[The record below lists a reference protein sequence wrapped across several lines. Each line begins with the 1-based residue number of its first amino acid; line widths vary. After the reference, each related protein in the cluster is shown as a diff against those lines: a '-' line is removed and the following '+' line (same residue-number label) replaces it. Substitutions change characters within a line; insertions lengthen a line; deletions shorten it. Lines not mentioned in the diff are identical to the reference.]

1 MAQVTIYIPND
12 LESQIK
18 AMAGSLNVSISKFI
32 STLIEQK
39 VQNEWSQNSRK
50 LAGSWDDFPSLDE
63 IRANQGQDAQREA
76 F

>member
-18 AMAGSLNVSISKFI
+18 AMASSLNISISKFI
-32 STLIEQK
+32 STLLEQK
-39 VQNEWSQNSRK
+39 VQNEWSYSSKK
-50 LAGSWDDFPSLDE
+50 LAGSWDDFPTFQE
-63 IRANQGQDAQREA
+63 IRANQGQDALREE

>member
-18 AMAGSLNVSISKFI
+18 EMAKSLNISISKFI
-32 STLIEQK
+32 STILEQK
-39 VQNEWSQNSRK
+39 VKNEWSNESRK
-50 LAGSWDDFPSLDE
+50 LGGSWDDFPTLEE
-63 IRANQGQDAQREA
+63 IRANQGQDVQREE

>member
-18 AMAGSLNVSISKFI
+18 AMASSLNISISKFI
-32 STLIEQK
+32 STILEEK
-39 VQNEWSQNSRK
+39 VKNEWSSNSRK
-50 LAGSWDDFPSLDE
+50 LAGVWNDFPTLED
-63 IRANQGQDAQREA
+63 IRANQGNDIQREE

>member
-18 AMAGSLNVSISKFI
+18 AMASSLNISISKFI
-32 STLIEQK
+32 STLLEQK
-39 VQNEWSQNSRK
+39 VQNEWSHSSRK
-50 LAGSWDDFPSLDE
+50 LAGSWDDFPTLQE
-63 IRANQGQDAQREA
+63 IRANQGQDTLREE

>member
-18 AMAGSLNVSISKFI
+18 AMAGSLNISISKFI
-32 STLIEQK
+32 STILEQK
-39 VQNEWSQNSRK
+39 VQNEWSSGSRK
-50 LAGSWDDFPSLDE
+50 LAGAWDDFPTLQE
-63 IRANQGQDAQREA
+63 IRTNQGYDVQREE

>member
-18 AMAGSLNVSISKFI
+18 AMASSLNISISKFI
-32 STLIEQK
+32 STVLEQK
-39 VQNEWSQNSRK
+39 VQNEWNDNSRK
-50 LAGSWDDFPSLDE
+50 LAGAWDDFPTLEE
-63 IRANQGQDAQREA
+63 IRANQGEDTQREA

>member
-1 MAQVTIYIPND
+1 MAQITIYIPND

-18 AMAGSLNVSISKFI
+18 AIASSLNISISKFI

-39 VQNEWSQNSRK
+39 VQNEWSHNSRK
-50 LAGSWDDFPSLDE
+50 LAGAWDDFPRLEE
-63 IRANQGQDAQREA
+63 IRANQGKDAERES

>member
-18 AMAGSLNVSISKFI
+18 VMASSLNISISKFI
-32 STLIEQK
+32 STILEQK
-39 VQNEWSQNSRK
+39 VKNEWSSGSRK
-50 LAGSWDDFPSLDE
+50 LAGAWDDFPTLQE
-63 IRANQGQDAQREA
+63 IRANQGHDVQREE

>member
-18 AMAGSLNVSISKFI
+18 AMASSLNISISKFI
-32 STLIEQK
+32 STILEQK
-39 VQNEWSQNSRK
+39 VQNEWSSSSRK
-50 LAGSWDDFPSLDE
+50 LAGSWDDFPTLQE
-63 IRANQGQDAQREA
+63 IRANQGQDALREE

>member
-18 AMAGSLNVSISKFI
+18 AMASSLNISISKFI
-32 STLIEQK
+32 STILEQK
-39 VQNEWSQNSRK
+39 VQNEWSRGSRK
-50 LAGSWDDFPSLDE
+50 LAGAWDDFPTLQE
-63 IRANQGQDAQREA
+63 IRTSQGYDVPREE

>member
-18 AMAGSLNVSISKFI
+18 AMASSLNISISKFI
-32 STLIEQK
+32 STLLEQK
-39 VQNEWSQNSRK
+39 VQNEWSYSSRK
-50 LAGSWDDFPSLDE
+50 LAGSWDDFPTLQE
-63 IRANQGQDAQREA
+63 IRANQGQDAQREE